1 MTGEV
6 LRHMARKPATVLYPV
21 EPVKMPQ
28 DFRGKLVFHAER
40 CVGCKLCQ
48 KDCPAR
54 ALVINKVGDKRFEAV
69 FRLDHCIYCAQCV
82 DSCNKDAIESTP
94 EFELA
99 TFSRASLHVTY
110 RAPEAPP
117 PAAAQA
123 TAQATATAIPK
134 AG

>member
-6 LRHMARKPATVLYPV
+6 LRHVAQKPATLRYPF
-21 EPVKMPQ
+21 EPVQMPPN
-28 DFRGKLVFHAER
+28 FRGKLVFHAER

-48 KDCPAR
+48 KDCPAN
-54 ALVINKVGDKRFEAV
+54 AIAISKVGEKRFEAV
-69 FRLDHCIYCAQCV
+69 FRFDHCIYCAQCA

-99 TFSRASLHVTY
+99 TFSRASLRVTY
-110 RAPEAPP
+110 HAPEAPP
-117 PAAAQA
+117 PTAAPANDGDLSR
-123 TAQATATAIPK
+123 